1 MGGLERMSYGARV
14 WDEGGNLVM
23 DTTTF
28 TYQVIWQGVV
38 DFSMATGNTPVIYTL
53 NIPGFNPA
61 NCVFMVIPTRAQ
73 DVQLSEGD
81 ATGNTKSYPYATTS
95 LGQVVVRSANPSADL
110 NSTSQTRI
118 VAKAYAI
125 RYGS

>member
-1 MGGLERMSYGARV
+1 MNYGAMVKDDGARV
-14 WDEGGNLVM
+14 VM
-23 DTTTF
+23 DTNSF

-81 ATGNTKSYPYATTS
+81 ATGNTKSYPYVTTAV
-95 LGQVVVRSANPSADL
+95 GQVVVRSANPSADL
-110 NSTSQTRI
+110 NSSSQTRI
-118 VAKAYAI
+118 VAKAYAV
-125 RYGS
+125 RFGL